1 MNKEK
6 ILCTIIAALMEKMGE
21 TKIVLTP
28 KQIYNVTH
36 SKEYSSIYSYIDAKT
51 KNIIIIRKDVDD
63 EDSD

>member
-1 MNKEK
+1 
-6 ILCTIIAALMEKMGE
+6 MEKLGE

-36 SKEYSSIYSYIDAKT
+36 SKEYSGIYSYIDVKT
-51 KNIIIIRKDVDD
+51 KNIVIIRKDIDN

>member
-28 KQIYNVTH
+28 KQIDDVTH
-36 SKEYSSIYSYIDAKT
+36 SKEYSGIYSYIDLKT
-51 KNIIIIRKDVDD
+51 KNVVIIRKDVDD